1 MATSLRCKCNTR
13 NVTTITKSLLLCIH
27 FSASAPNH
35 YIHPDTLQERE
46 LGQRHCSLSPGDISQ
61 TQQGKADIN
70 GYGYIHYWPKTLHKN
85 NHLYMYN
92 TCPTIADPGISDILN
107 CSWISIPNSYPNT
120 DMESSAAQLFPS
132 PCQGSF
138 FPSLHREIHLVH
150 IKYAHIET
158 CKLMYKFFFFISIP
172 RKSRFSIP
180 WITFRD

>member
-1 MATSLRCKCNTR
+1 MTTTMKKKTKKTCVVVATSLRCKCNTR

-107 CSWISIPNSYPNT
+107 CS
-120 DMESSAAQLFPS
+120 
-132 PCQGSF
+132 
-138 FPSLHREIHLVH
+138 
-150 IKYAHIET
+150 
-158 CKLMYKFFFFISIP
+158 
-172 RKSRFSIP
+172 
-180 WITFRD
+180 